1 MSKNDAAVV
10 HCLPSLLEPLFDLS
24 HDGVQEGFHVTPNS
38 SRGVANGNEGCVYR
52 INTVVNDK
60 CGGAY
65 QRIVHLVCQAE

>member
-38 SRGVANGNEGCVYR
+38 SRGVANGNEGCVY
-52 INTVVNDK
+52 
-60 CGGAY
+60 
-65 QRIVHLVCQAE
+65 